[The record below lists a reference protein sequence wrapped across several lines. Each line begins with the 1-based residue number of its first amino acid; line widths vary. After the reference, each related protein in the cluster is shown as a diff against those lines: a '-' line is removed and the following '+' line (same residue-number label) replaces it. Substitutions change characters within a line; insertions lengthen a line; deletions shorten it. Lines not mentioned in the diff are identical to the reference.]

1 MNSDDIWL
9 DYLSIDNSE
18 SNLGSNL
25 VSNLCDNDAVKQ
37 YYGINTESDIYLQRA
52 IETWKIIHEN
62 GNKYFNIF
70 GGQTF
75 QIDIGDRYYVIH
87 IPNNCL
93 EPGKKFPTLIFL
105 HGLSQSAW
113 NSALKR
119 TGLIDLANKN
129 NFIVIFGQGK
139 GEICCPLRNKD
150 GGISFGDLYW
160 EIEEPELDIHY
171 LKSIMN
177 LEGTI
182 NFDNTKY
189 NIDLDGVRNIM
200 SDKIYLCGYSN
211 GGMYSFNMCFSD
223 LKLSGICSMMGGY
236 GGLAAYSGPK
246 IDKFIN
252 QSSTVLSNIPIIIV
266 TGTLDEYNP
275 ASQKAVEIL
284 KEKNFTLVKFFNI
297 DDRKHAYP
305 NDYESIVWNLLND

>member
-1 MNSDDIWL
+1 MNDDIWL

-25 VSNLCDNDAVKQ
+25 GSDLCDNDAVKQ
-37 YYGINTESDIYLQRA
+37 YYGIDTESDIYLQRA
-52 IETWKIIHEN
+52 IETWKIVYEN
-62 GNKYFNIF
+62 NNKYFNTF

-75 QIDIGDRYYVIH
+75 QINIKDRYYVIH
-87 IPNNCL
+87 VPNNCL
-93 EPGKKFPTLIFL
+93 ESDKKFPTLIFL

-129 NFIVIFGQGK
+129 KFIVIFGQGK
-139 GEICCPLRNKD
+139 GEICCPFRNKD

-160 EIEEPELDIHY
+160 EIEEPELDIEY

-182 NFDNTKY
+182 PFDNLQH
-189 NIDLDGVRNIM
+189 NINLNKIRNIM

-211 GGMYSFNMCFSD
+211 GGMYSFNMCFSG

-236 GGLAAYSGPK
+236 GGLAAYSGHK

-252 QSSTVLSNIPIIIV
+252 KYNATANNIPIIIV

-284 KEKNFTLVKFFNI
+284 REKNFTSVKFFNI
-297 DDRKHAYP
+297 DNRKHSYP
-305 NDYESIVWNLLND
+305 NDYESIVWKLFNN